1 VLLRRTVIAA
11 ALVALAVPVF
21 APPAGAQRADSSL
34 DQARHRVAVA
44 AGELENS
51 SAAVQRAAASLQ
63 QVAAQLPD
71 AQHNV
76 ATARGELAGARARLA
91 EAESTVR
98 RAELAT
104 VAAQR
109 RVDEATARVER
120 NRETIGTLARRSYQQ
135 GPLGD
140 LREVFRAGSPQD
152 LVDRA
157 ETIKKVFR
165 GQNDVLHDLTVDRLH
180 LAGTTAELAVQQ
192 QALEE
197 ARDGAAASAEK
208 ARAVTVRAEQAAAR
222 VASLVA
228 QRRSALAQAQAAKAA
243 DVAEY
248 KAANDASRALAAH
261 LRALAEQRKR
271 ALAAARE
278 RARARG
284 TALPTGP
291 RVSNSRFMWPAPGRL
306 TSSFG
311 YRMHPIFHEYRF
323 HAGIDIGGGYGA
335 PVWAAEEGTVIH
347 AGYASGYGTLV
358 VIDHGELDGRDIATA
373 YGHMSAIFVSAGQHV
388 SRGTN
393 IGQIGNEGNSTGP
406 HLHFEVRRDGDP
418 VQPLDW
424 VSEP

>member
-1 VLLRRTVIAA
+1 VRLRRTAICA
-11 ALVALAVPVF
+11 ALLAVTTAVVT
-21 APPAGAQRADSSL
+21 PAQAQQSDGSL
-34 DQARHRVAVA
+34 DKARHRVAVA

-51 SAAVQRAAASLQ
+51 TAAVQRAAASLQ
-63 QVAAQLPD
+63 QVAAQLPG
-71 AQHNV
+71 AEHNV
-76 ATARGELAGARARLA
+76 ATARGELAGARARLS
-91 EAESTVR
+91 EAESKVR

-104 VAAQR
+104 AAAQR
-109 RVDEATARVER
+109 RVDEATARVNR
-120 NRETIGTLARRSYQQ
+120 NRDTIDTLARRSYQQ

-180 LAGTTAELAVQQ
+180 LAGTTAELAVKQ
-192 QALEE
+192 QALGE

-208 ARAVTVRAEQAAAR
+208 ARVVTAR

-228 QRRSALAQAQAAKAA
+228 QRKSALAQAQAARAA

-261 LRALAEQRKR
+261 LRALARQRAA

-284 TALPTGP
+284 TALPVGP
-291 RVSNSRFMWPAPGRL
+291 RVTNSRFMWPAPGRL

-311 YRMHPIFHEYRF
+311 YRMHPIFHEIRF

-358 VIDHGELDGRDIATA
+358 VIDHGDLDGHDIATA
-373 YGHMSAIFVSAGQHV
+373 YGHMSAIFVSVGQHV